1 MNVIAHNFRRASALD
16 PTGDSIARALAKFTK
31 SPAQIEN
38 EKRLFRFRE
47 KRDLRNLIG
56 AIRDER
62 DLLSR
67 LHCVGLEG
75 FTEPPVSIDQ
85 ALSRLERM
93 YRVEKSHTGTPF
105 ASGNRFMA
113 IKSRLFLARFF
124 RRFHKQIWEFGA

>member
-16 PTGDSIARALAKFTK
+16 QTGDSIARALAKFTK
-31 SPAQIEN
+31 SPVQIDN

-56 AIRDER
+56 SVRDEL
-62 DLLSR
+62 DLLNR
-67 LHCVGLEG
+67 LHAHWIEYLS
-75 FTEPPVSIDQ
+75 EPPVSIDE
-85 ALSRLERM
+85 AITRLDRL
-93 YRVEKSHTGTPF
+93 YRDEKSRTGTPR
-105 ASGNRFMA
+105 ANGNQFMA